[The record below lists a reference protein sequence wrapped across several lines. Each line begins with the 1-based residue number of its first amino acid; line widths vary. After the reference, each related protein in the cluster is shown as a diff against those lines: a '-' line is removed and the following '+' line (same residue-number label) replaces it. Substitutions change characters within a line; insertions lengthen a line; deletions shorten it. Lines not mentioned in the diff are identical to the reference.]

1 MECGKEVNSRHLMLL
16 SNLNAAV
23 CRMKIEA
30 EKIFIRDY
38 NYPLPRKRIAEFPL
52 DERDVSRLLVYR
64 EGEIQDDKFL
74 NVNEHLPTGSTLIL
88 NNTRVIEAR
97 VLFKKLTSSVIEI
110 FCLEPHRQTVEQSLA
125 SHTKTEWHCLIG
137 GASKWKTGQL
147 LEKVLS
153 IGNKTVQLQAKY
165 IFKLTDSFII
175 EFSWDTDH
183 SFAEIL
189 HAAGAIPLPPYIKRE
204 AVEQDKERYQTIF
217 SKEEGSVAA
226 PTAALHFTKRVFQKL
241 ADRQIDVQYITLHVG
256 AGTFKPVKT
265 ETVGEHEMHKEPFTI
280 SIDVLRRILSSKNI
294 IAVGTTSMRTIESIY
309 WLGVMLLNGLIADD
323 WSLQQWEAYELAKKY
338 PNVSVADSLNAIAH
352 WMDEN
357 EQSALHCNT
366 SLIIVPGY
374 DFKIPVGL
382 ITNFHQPQSTLLLLV
397 SAFIGEDWRKV
408 YQHALGNDYRFLSY
422 GDSSLLWRRPIRS

>member
-97 VLFKKLTSSVIEI
+97 VLFKKATNGVIEI
-110 FCLEPHRQTVEQSLA
+110 FCLEPNRQTVEQSLA
-125 SHTKTEWHCLIG
+125 SYTRTEWHCLIG

-408 YQHALGNDYRFLSY
+408 YHHALDNEYRFLSY
-422 GDSSLLWRRPIRS
+422 GDSSLLWRPIRS